1 MKIFLH
7 PSQQKKI
14 FFPLYSCETARLSSS
29 SIPQTGSTGTKFP
42 LIISIY
48 RYLPHEIFQTCLKF
62 IKFFKISFGNH
73 FFDFDVFLKD

>member
-7 PSQQKKI
+7 PLQQKKI

-29 SIPQTGSTGTKFP
+29 SIPQTGSIGTKFS

-48 RYLPHEIFQTCLKF
+48 RYLTHEILETGFKL
-62 IKFFKISFGNH
+62 IKFVKPI
-73 FFDFDVFLKD
+73 LC